1 MENMFDYAIVKQVK
15 RKPKAMVGAL
25 RKIMIIFAV
34 IFILLGI
41 MISQGFMLPGFL
53 LVLLYFGY
61 DVYSQKEYEYR
72 LADRKLTIEVILG
85 KRYRKTA
92 HILELSEMEVTA
104 PNRHESVAKYRKDAG
119 GEKLPKFDY
128 TSYEENTPYYTMII
142 MENRR
147 KIKLLLDL
155 DEEMLQAMKRWYP
168 EKVFLV

>member
-1 MENMFDYAIVKQVK
+1 MFDYAIVTQVK
-15 RKPKAMVGAL
+15 RKPKAMTGFL
-25 RKIMIIFAV
+25 RKVIIIFAV
-34 IFILLGI
+34 IFVLLGV

-92 HILELSEMEVTA
+92 HILDLTEMEVTA
-104 PNRHESVAKYRKDAG
+104 PNRHEAVAKYRRDAG

-128 TSYEENTPYYTMII
+128 TSYEENTPYYTMIVI
-142 MENRR
+142 ENRQ
-147 KIKLLLDL
+147 KIKVLLDL
-155 DEEMLQAMKRWYP
+155 EDEMLQTMKRMYP

>member
-1 MENMFDYAIVKQVK
+1 MFDYAIVKQVK
-15 RKPKAMVGAL
+15 RKQKAMAGVL
-25 RKIMIIFAV
+25 RKVMIIFAV
-34 IFILLGI
+34 IFILLGV

-53 LVLLYFGY
+53 LVVLYFGY

-72 LADRKLTIEVILG
+72 LEDRKLRIEVILG

-92 HILELSEMEVTA
+92 HILDLSEMEVTA
-104 PNRHESVAKYRKDAG
+104 PNRHEAVARYRKDAG

-155 DEEMLQAMKRWYP
+155 DDEMLQTMKRWYP
-168 EKVFLV
+168 EKVFLT

>member
-1 MENMFDYAIVKQVK
+1 MFDYAIVKQVK
-15 RKPKAMVGAL
+15 RKPKAMAGAL
-25 RKIMIIFAV
+25 RKMMIIFAV
-34 IFILLGI
+34 FFILLGI
-41 MISQGFMLPGFL
+41 TISQGFMLPGFL

-72 LADRKLTIEVILG
+72 LEDRKFMIEVILG

-92 HILELSEMEVTA
+92 HILDLSEMEVTA
-104 PNRHESVAKYRKDAG
+104 PNRHEAVAKYRKDAG
-119 GEKLPKFDY
+119 GEKLPKYDY

-155 DEEMLQAMKRWYP
+155 DEEILQTMKRWYP
-168 EKVFLV
+168 ERVFMA